1 MLRTLLLATA
11 TFIAL
16 PAHAEEKPLPAANA
30 DAPADA
36 PARNGQD
43 HDQPNQEIVVTGTR
57 ARATA
62 DVLGGTA
69 ILANEELTR
78 ELRPTIGETL
88 ASQPGVSATSF
99 GPNASRPVLRGF
111 TGDRARLLIDGIG
124 SIDVSNTSADHAAII
139 NPLTADRIEVLRGP
153 AALLFS
159 PSSIGGVVNVID
171 SRIPRRMPESPFH
184 ADGMATYGSASDERS
199 ASGAVDVPVAGKLV
213 VHADGSYTKTGDLRG
228 GGYVLTP
235 ALRAQAAAST
245 DPAIQELAGLKG
257 EIPNTAARTWD
268 IAGGAAIVDDRGS
281 LGFSVSRYDSLY
293 GVPIRYSL
301 DPAVEAEAV
310 RLHAKQTRFDV
321 RGDILTETAGIHQ
334 IRMRLAAADYRHS
347 EIEDTGEVGTTF
359 YSQGFE
365 GRLELVQETHGE
377 WEGVTGGQFST
388 RNTRIVGEEK
398 FLPRTESSQYGL
410 FTLQSL
416 DFGALKAEA
425 ALRYEHNS
433 LRAQADQDIGNPLL
447 DRSFDSLSAS
457 LGASYALAD
466 HLRFGINVSRSERA
480 PTQEELFAN
489 GPHAG
494 TQAFEIGNPDF
505 TTEKA
510 WGVEGTLKGSGD
522 GWSLSAAAY
531 YNWFSDYIYD
541 APTGAIEDDL
551 PVFQYNQADARYYG
565 FEVEGSAR
573 LAQFGKFA
581 INADALADYV
591 HAELVDQGPVP
602 RIPPLRLMGGLE
614 AQSDALTGRVE
625 VEHSFEQDRVTDF
638 ETPTSGFTLVNASIS
653 WKPFGAGSNTS
664 LTLSANNIFDVEAR
678 RHTSVLKDYA
688 PLAGRDL
695 RATLRVQL

>member
-1 MLRTLLLATA
+1 MLRSLLLATA
-11 TFIAL
+11 ALTAL
-16 PAHAEEKPLPAANA
+16 PAYAEETPVAAPAGDATA
-30 DAPADA
+30 DAPAPDT
-36 PARNGQD
+36 QD
-43 HDQPNQEIVVTGTR
+43 HDQPTQEVVITGTR

-69 ILANEELTR
+69 VLTAEELTR
-78 ELRPTIGETL
+78 DLRPTIGETL

-153 AALLFS
+153 SALLFS

-171 SRIPRRMPESPFH
+171 SRIPRRMAESPLHF
-184 ADGMATYGSASDERS
+184 DGIATYGSAADER
-199 ASGAVDVPVAGKLV
+199 AVSGVVDVPVAGKIV
-213 VHADGSYTKTGDLRG
+213 IHADGSYTKTGDLRS

-235 ALRAQAAAST
+235 ELRAQAAASA
-245 DPAIQELAGLKG
+245 DPDIQALADLKG
-257 EIPNTAARTWD
+257 KIPNTAARTWD
-268 IAGGAAIVDDRGS
+268 VAAGAAIVDDRGS

-310 RLHAKQTRFDV
+310 RLHAKQTRFDL
-321 RGDILTETAGIHQ
+321 RGDILTEAAGIHQ

-347 EIEDTGEVGTTF
+347 EIEDTGAVGTTF
-359 YSQGFE
+359 YSQGLE
-365 GRLELVQETHGE
+365 GRLELVQETHGL

-398 FLPRTESSQYGL
+398 FLPRTESNQYGL

-416 DFGALKAEA
+416 DFGKLKAEA
-425 ALRYEHNS
+425 ALRYEHNH
-433 LRAQADQDIGNPLL
+433 LTAQADADIGNPRY

-457 LGASYALAD
+457 VGASYALAD
-466 HLRFGINVSRSERA
+466 RLRLGINISRSERA

-531 YNWFSDYIYD
+531 YNWFTDYIYD
-541 APTGAIEDDL
+541 APTGAVQDGL
-551 PVFQYNQADARYYG
+551 PVFQYSQADARYYG

-573 LAQFGKFA
+573 LAQLGKFA

-614 AQSDALTGRVE
+614 AQSEALAGRVE
-625 VEHSFEQDRVTDF
+625 VEHSFAQDRITAF
-638 ETPTSGFTLVNASIS
+638 ETPTDGFTLVNASIS
-653 WKPFGAGSNTS
+653 WKPFGADSHTS
-664 LTLSANNIFDVEAR
+664 LTLSANNLFDVEAR